1 MIERER
7 QMDFIIMRAQGYN
20 YNEIQE
26 ELNVS
31 KPTLIKWNK
40 EFAENIYKTK
50 IELMEEYISN
60 KIEKNKDFFLNQ
72 LETLERTKNPGRGL
86 KTAAKKAER
95 KSFRNLDNILGIKI
109 KAISVKFRG
118 NYEITEV
125 KFECSNKENGKEKNQ
140 NK

>member
-31 KPTLIKWNK
+31 RPTLIKWNK

-60 KIEKNKDFFLNQ
+60 KIEKNKDFILNQ
-72 LETLERTKNPGRGL
+72 LEILEKTKNPGRGL
-86 KTAAKKAER
+86 KTAAEKAQR
-95 KSFRNLDNILGIKI
+95 KSFRKLDNILGIKI
-109 KAISVKFRG
+109 KAISLKLRE
-118 NYEITEV
+118 NYEIAEV
-125 KFECSNKENGKEKNQ
+125 KVECLE
-140 NK
+140 